1 VSGASFTGAATRRH
15 RIVRSSGDP
24 PEWGGVQR
32 IRVASFNILHGQRA
46 DRSGQVDL
54 AALGR
59 SAAALRAD
67 VLALQEVD
75 VGVPRSGRADQA
87 RAVAEA
93 TGLEV
98 VFGKAARVGGVG
110 KYGNALLARGPIRD
124 VDVVPL
130 PKTHRSNEPRSM
142 ILATVELDGFGAVS
156 VVATHL
162 SIHRPE
168 VHDQLAAVV
177 EALGQRPEPRLLVGD
192 LNLLP
197 EEVEPVVAA
206 AGLTLADAAR
216 PTFPH
221 HDPRIRIDHVAVR
234 GLGLGAVEVV
244 RTESS
249 DHAAV
254 VVEVTG
260 ASAAN

>member
-1 VSGASFTGAATRRH
+1 MR
-15 RIVRSSGDP
+15 
-24 PEWGGVQR
+24 R

-46 DRSGQVDL
+46 DRSGEVDVPML
-54 AALGR
+54 RR
-59 SAAALRAD
+59 SAAGLRAD
-67 VLALQEVD
+67 LLALQEVD
-75 VGVPRSGRADQA
+75 VGVPRSGRVDQA
-87 RAVAEA
+87 AAVADA

-124 VDVVPL
+124 VEVVPL
-130 PKTHRSNEPRSM
+130 PRARHSNEPRSM
-142 ILATVELDGFGAVS
+142 IVAEVVLEGVGAVS

-168 VHDQLAAVV
+168 VHDQLSAAVA
-177 EALGQRPEPRLLVGD
+177 ALVDRPPPRLLVGD

-197 EEVEPVVAA
+197 EEVEPVVTA
-206 AGLTLADAAR
+206 AGLRLADPTT

-221 HDPRIRIDHVAVR
+221 HEPRIRIDHVAVGG
-234 GLGLGAVEVV
+234 GLDVGVVEVV

-249 DHAAV
+249 DHGALV
-254 VVEVTG
+254 VQVT
-260 ASAAN
+260 APPTAN